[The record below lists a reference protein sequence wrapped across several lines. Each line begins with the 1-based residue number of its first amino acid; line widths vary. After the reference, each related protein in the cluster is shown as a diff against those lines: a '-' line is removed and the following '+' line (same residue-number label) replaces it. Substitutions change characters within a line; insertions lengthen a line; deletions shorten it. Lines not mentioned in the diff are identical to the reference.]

1 MSLQNLKI
9 VLEETFASNFVAYY
23 RSHVAHV
30 NTIGRN
36 FYSDHKLLGKVYE
49 YFQGNI
55 DVLAE
60 TLRTIRA
67 KMPND
72 IETVLSVSNI
82 VDIPTEGSSVELLT
96 YVLEVVELMVDQYKD
111 LNQAAEEVGYV
122 DISNFAQDQVGQ
134 LVKLRWMLEAVL
146 ESRDDDEENED
157 ENE

>member
-72 IETVLSVSNI
+72 IETVLAVSNI

-96 YVLEVVELMVDQYKD
+96 YVHEVVELMVDQYKD
-111 LNQAAEEVGYV
+111 LNAAAEEVGYV
-122 DISNFAQDQVGQ
+122 DIANFAQDQVGQ

-146 ESRDDDEENED
+146 ESREDDDDADID
-157 ENE
+157 E